1 MGGPGHYFMEN
12 AQSWRSGRSSE
23 IAICSKMGS
32 LASTA
37 LSADTPTPPQPSPE
51 FCLFLQGPSVL
62 PDRARVPRRGGPGS
76 SLTPSLYVAQ
86 LLGLGGGS
94 PCAHPEA
101 EVPWGLHSTRNSAP
115 PCGRHPFVSCSLS
128 GCSPCACHAQDEVT
142 GADVYR
148 GCGGG
153 TWAGPPVDRRAPGS
167 C

>member
-86 LLGLGGGS
+86 LLGLGGG
-94 PCAHPEA
+94 
-101 EVPWGLHSTRNSAP
+101 
-115 PCGRHPFVSCSLS
+115 GRHVLTQRQKY
-128 GCSPCACHAQDEVT
+128 H
-142 GADVYR
+142 GAFTVL
-148 GCGGG
+148 GTVHPPVGG
-153 TWAGPPVDRRAPGS
+153 TPSCPAASQDAAPVLVMPRTR
-167 C
+167 